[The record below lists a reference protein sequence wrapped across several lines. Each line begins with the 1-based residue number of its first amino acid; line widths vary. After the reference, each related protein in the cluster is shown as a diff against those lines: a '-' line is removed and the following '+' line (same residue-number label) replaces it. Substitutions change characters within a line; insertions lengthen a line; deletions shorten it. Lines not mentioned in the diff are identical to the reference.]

1 MFGNFKYASVLV
13 SVLLSSSSLT
23 LAFSPSRSTCIRA
36 LKTDALPTNANA
48 LFSNSVQKNEESV
61 SASTSTSK
69 DMPLVPETAAILPG
83 QVVSIRI
90 GDMSNPRKAWKKRR
104 RTGSPILVPCTIL
117 GMSKET
123 MIKFNVIN
131 LLHRFGKPQEND
143 GVVLSVGAVVKLY
156 KHRLGGNLL
165 EHAKALGY
173 ETIVKMFHAIF
184 DDIAFRD
191 TGVKVTRTGAG
202 AKRELVLSSSLS
214 VRLARESA
222 FNAEF
227 IQFRSSEEQADRMV
241 HTGTTFQIEKE
252 KKYQTLTS
260 PDVILPLSAAV
271 RISQADAESGRFQAG
286 MECNAFFHCYDGMGD
301 NGSPLVTCAVDPPR
315 GQIREQM
322 KRRAYVKRQVDAKT
336 SRALEMA
343 HSVEPGL
350 DLSALSVGD
359 GPISATVVTISSRAS
374 AVFVDLGV
382 TRTKG
387 KKSGGGTAKVLGM
400 LTFDDMLDNMAEDDS
415 TDEEAALIEASLLEG
430 TDEDEEDDD
439 YDEEDDDDDDVMT
452 VEDLFMDDEEEDD
465 VSDVYSMD
473 DDGNVYMTDPSTGE
487 KTVIGSADGEVD
499 DAEDEDNMFAGM
511 SPEER
516 LRAIGDMLQKEETP
530 KNQSQSSKG
539 KDVKPLTEIREG
551 DKIDVYIRS
560 ISAQSGRFMVTL
572 DASTK
577 DHKMKDLKR
586 EKQVDKR
593 LSKLAKTMG
602 GEDGM
607 VNILSSVGLELEGVV
622 KAKSKTGDWYYIQP
636 DVEGFPVGVAK
647 SEIDEDLEPGQRA
660 KIRVDG
666 IDESRGQLALTVLEI
681 LE

>member
-1 MFGNFKYASVLV
+1 MPIMFGNFKYVIVLV
-13 SVLLSSSSLT
+13 AALLSSSSLT
-23 LAFSPSRSTCIRA
+23 SAFSPSRSTCIRA
-36 LKTDALPTNANA
+36 LKTEALPTNANA
-48 LFSNSVQKNEESV
+48 LFSNSVQDTEES
-61 SASTSTSK
+61 ASTSK

-104 RTGSPILVPCTIL
+104 RSGSPILVPCTIL
-117 GMSKET
+117 GMSKES
-123 MIKFNVIN
+123 MIKFNLIN
-131 LLHRFGKPQEND
+131 LLHRFGKPQENG

-165 EHAKALGY
+165 EHANAVGY
-173 ETIVKMFHAIF
+173 ETIVKMFHGIF
-184 DDIAFRD
+184 DEISFRD
-191 TGVKVTRTGAG
+191 TGVTVTRTGAG

-241 HTGTTFQIEKE
+241 HTGTTFQIEKDQ
-252 KKYQTLTS
+252 KYQTLTS

-286 MECNAFFHCYDGMGD
+286 MECNAFFHCYDGKGD

-315 GQIREQM
+315 GQIRDQM

-336 SRALEMA
+336 SRAVEN
-343 HSVEPGL
+343 SVLPGL
-350 DLSALSVGD
+350 DLNELNVGD
-359 GPISATVVTISSRAS
+359 GPITATVVTISSRAG
-374 AVFVDLGV
+374 AAFVDLGV
-382 TRTKG
+382 TRKRG

-400 LTFDDMLDNMAEDDS
+400 LRFDDIVDNMAEEDS
-415 TDEEAALIEASLLEG
+415 SDEEAALIEASLLEG
-430 TDEDEEDDD
+430 SDEDEED
-439 YDEEDDDDDDVMT
+439 DDDDDDVMT
-452 VEDLFMDDEEEDD
+452 VEDLFMTEADEEEED

-473 DDGNVYMTDPSTGE
+473 EDGNVLMTDPSTGE
-487 KTVIGSADGEVD
+487 KNVIGSADDEVD
-499 DAEDEDNMFAGM
+499 DAEEEDNMFAGM

-516 LRAIGDMLQKEETP
+516 LRAIGDMLEKEETP
-530 KNQSQSSKG
+530 KNQSQSENG
-539 KDVKPLTEIREG
+539 KDGKMLTAIRQG
-551 DKIDVYIRS
+551 DKIEVYVRS
-560 ISAQSGRFMVTL
+560 IFVQSGRFMVTL
-572 DASTK
+572 DAGVK
-577 DHKMKDLKR
+577 DRKMKDLNR
-586 EKQVDKR
+586 EKQADKR
-593 LSKLAKTMG
+593 LAKLTKTMG
-602 GEDGM
+602 GEEGM
-607 VNILSSVGLELEGVV
+607 ANILSSVGLELEGVV

-647 SEIDEDLEPGQRA
+647 SEVDEDLEPGQRA

-681 LE
+681 VE

>member
-1 MFGNFKYASVLV
+1 M
-13 SVLLSSSSLT
+13 
-23 LAFSPSRSTCIRA
+23 
-36 LKTDALPTNANA
+36 
-48 LFSNSVQKNEESV
+48 
-61 SASTSTSK
+61 
-69 DMPLVPETAAILPG
+69 
-83 QVVSIRI
+83 
-90 GDMSNPRKAWKKRR
+90 
-104 RTGSPILVPCTIL
+104 

-123 MIKFNVIN
+123 MIKFNLIN

-173 ETIVKMFHAIF
+173 ETIVKMFNAIF

-241 HTGTTFQIEKE
+241 HTGTTFQIEKD

-343 HSVEPGL
+343 SVEPGL
-350 DLSALSVGD
+350 DLGALSVGD
-359 GPISATVVTISSRAS
+359 GPLSATVVTISSRAS
-374 AVFVDLGV
+374 ALFVDLGV

-387 KKSGGGTAKVLGM
+387 KKSGGGSAKVLGM

-430 TDEDEEDDD
+430 SDEDDD
-439 YDEEDDDDDDVMT
+439 EDDDDDDVMT

-516 LRAIGDMLQKEETP
+516 LRAIGGMLQKEETP
-530 KNQSQSSKG
+530 KKESQPSKG
-539 KDVKPLTEIREG
+539 KDANLLTEIREG
-551 DKIDVYIRS
+551 DKIDVYVRS
-560 ISAQSGRFMVTL
+560 IFPQSGRFMVTL
-572 DASTK
+572 DASIK
-577 DHKMKDLKR
+577 DHKMKDLKH

-593 LSKLAKTMG
+593 LAKLTKTMG
-602 GEDGM
+602 GEDGL

-636 DVEGFPVGVAK
+636 DVEGYPVGVAK

-666 IDESRGQLALTVLEI
+666 IDESRGQLALTVLEM